1 MDPKGTLTKRVLE
14 NKAQANKREEG
25 RGAGKG
31 RQANLLKVRLRIQVR
46 TMHLLSL

>member
-14 NKAQANKREEG
+14 NKAPANKREEG

-31 RQANLLKVRLRIQVR
+31 REANLLKVRLRIQVR